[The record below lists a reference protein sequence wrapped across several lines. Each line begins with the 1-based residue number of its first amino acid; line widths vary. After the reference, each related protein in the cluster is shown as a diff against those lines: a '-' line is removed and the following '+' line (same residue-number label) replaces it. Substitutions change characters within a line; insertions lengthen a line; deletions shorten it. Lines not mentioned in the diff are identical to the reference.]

1 MWWKSEMNFSFFLSL
16 VPYALQRMW
25 HAGLA
30 LCPGHGLLARI
41 SLGPRPWLHRLRCG
55 WLRRGLLRS
64 GVRLFVRRLHSYY
77 SGVRLLV
84 PVRHPTRLL
93 ACHMLPVPRARRRPP
108 THTHTRERDT

>member
-64 GVRLFVRRLHSYY
+64 GVRHFVRRLHSYY
-77 SGVRLLV
+77 GGVRLLV
-84 PVRHPTRLL
+84 PVRHRLRLL
-93 ACHMLPVPRARRRPP
+93 TFPMRTVPLTRR
-108 THTHTRERDT
+108 